1 MPRYFEDLEAGDTYA
16 LEGRYEVD
24 REEITAFAEQYD
36 PQPFHLDEAA
46 AADSVFG
53 GLVASG
59 WHTAAMCMR
68 LVVED
73 FLDPETSMGASGVED
88 LEWIEPVRPGDTLR
102 VEIEVLETRPSE
114 SRPEMGHV
122 RSKLTGYNQ
131 HDDAVIE
138 WVGDGMYRRREP
150 GE

>member
-36 PQPFHLDEAA
+36 PQPFHLEEAA

-68 LVVED
+68 LVVEE
-73 FLDPETSMGASGVED
+73 FLDPETSMGASGVEA
-88 LEWIEPVRPGDTLR
+88 LEWLQPVRPGDTLR
-102 VEIEVLETRPSE
+102 VELEVLETRPSE

-131 HDDAVIE
+131 DDEAVIE

>member
-1 MPRYFEDLEAGDTYA
+1 MPRYYEDLETGDTYA

-36 PQPFHLDEAA
+36 PQPFHLEEAA

-73 FLDPETSMGASGVED
+73 FLDPETSMGASGVAD

-114 SRPEMGHV
+114 NRPEMGHV
-122 RSKLTGYNQ
+122 RMKLTGYNQ

-138 WVGDGMYRRREP
+138 WVSDGMVRRRNP

>member
-1 MPRYFEDLEAGDTYA
+1 MPRYYEDLETGDTYA

-36 PQPFHLDEAA
+36 PQPFHLEEAA

-68 LVVED
+68 LVVDD
-73 FLDPETSMGASGVED
+73 FLDPETSMGASGVAD

-102 VEIEVLETRPSE
+102 VEVETLETRPSE
-114 SRPEMGHV
+114 NRPEMGHV
-122 RSKLTGYNQ
+122 RMKLTGYNQ

-138 WVGDGMYRRREP
+138 WVSDGMVRRRNP

>member
-36 PQPFHLDEAA
+36 PQPFHLEEAA

-68 LVVED
+68 LVVDD

-131 HDDAVIE
+131 DDEAVIE

-150 GE
+150 GD

>member
-1 MPRYFEDLEAGDTYA
+1 MPRYYEDLEAGDTYA

-36 PQPFHLDEAA
+36 PQPFHLEEAA

-53 GLVASG
+53 GLIASG

-68 LVVED
+68 LVVDD
-73 FLDPETSMGASGVED
+73 FLDPETSMGASGVEN

-114 SRPEMGHV
+114 SRPEIGHV
-122 RSKLTGYNQ
+122 RMKLTGYTQ

-138 WVGDGMYRRREP
+138 WVSDGMVRRRNP

>member
-1 MPRYFEDLEAGDTYA
+1 MPRYYEDLEAGDTYA

-36 PQPFHLDEAA
+36 PQPFHLEEAA

-68 LVVED
+68 LVVEE

-131 HDDAVIE
+131 HDEAVIE
-138 WVGDGMYRRREP
+138 WVGDGMYRRRES

>member
-1 MPRYFEDLEAGDTYA
+1 MPRYYEDLEAGDTYA

-36 PQPFHLDEAA
+36 PQPFHLEEAV

-68 LVVED
+68 LVVEE
-73 FLDPETSMGASGVED
+73 FLDPETSMGASGVEN

-102 VEIEVLETRPSE
+102 VRIEVLETRPSE

-131 HDDAVIE
+131 DDEAVIE

-150 GE
+150 GD

>member
-36 PQPFHLDEAA
+36 PQPFHLEEAA

-68 LVVED
+68 LVVEE

-131 HDDAVIE
+131 HDEAVIE
-138 WVGDGMYRRREP
+138 WVGDGMYRRRES

>member
-16 LEGRYEVD
+16 LEGRFEVD

>member
-1 MPRYFEDLEAGDTYA
+1 MPRYYEDLEAGDTYA

-53 GLVASG
+53 GLIASG
-59 WHTAAMCMR
+59 WHTAAMSMR
-68 LVVED
+68 LVVDD

-102 VEIEVLETRPSE
+102 IEIEVLETRPSE
-114 SRPEMGHV
+114 NRPEMGHV
-122 RSKLTGYNQ
+122 RMELTGYNQ

-138 WVGDGMYRRREP
+138 WVSDGMVRRRNP

>member
-1 MPRYFEDLEAGDTYA
+1 MPRYYEDLETGDTYA

-36 PQPFHLDEAA
+36 PQPFHLEEAA

-68 LVVED
+68 LVVDD
-73 FLDPETSMGASGVED
+73 FLDPETSMGASGVAD

-114 SRPEMGHV
+114 NRPEMGHV
-122 RSKLTGYNQ
+122 RMKLTGYNQ

-138 WVGDGMYRRREP
+138 WVSDGMVRRRNP

>member
-1 MPRYFEDLEAGDTYA
+1 MARYFEDLEVGDTDA

-36 PQPFHLDEAA
+36 PQPFHVDEDAA
-46 AADSVFG
+46 EDSVFD
-53 GLVASG
+53 GLIASG

-68 LVVED
+68 LVVD
-73 FLDPETSMGASGVED
+73 GFLDPETSMGARGVEN

-102 VEIEVLETRPSE
+102 VEVEILERRPSE

-122 RSKLTGYNQ
+122 RMKLTGYNQ
-131 HDDAVIE
+131 QDVAVIE
-138 WVGDGMYRRREP
+138 WVSDGMLRRRNP
-150 GE
+150 GT

>member
-1 MPRYFEDLEAGDTYA
+1 MPRYYEDLEAGDTYA

-24 REEITAFAEQYD
+24 RDEITAFAEQYD
-36 PQPFHLDEAA
+36 PQPFHLETAGD
-46 AADSVFG
+46 ADSVFD
-53 GLVASG
+53 GLIASG

-73 FLDPETSMGASGVED
+73 FLDPETSMGARGVEN

-102 VEIEVLETRPSE
+102 VEVETLETRPSG

-122 RSKLTGYNQ
+122 RMKLTGYNQ

-138 WVGDGMYRRREP
+138 WVSDGMVRRRNP

>member
-36 PQPFHLDEAA
+36 PQPFHLEEAA

-68 LVVED
+68 LVVEE
-73 FLDPETSMGASGVED
+73 FLDPETSMGASGVEA
-88 LEWIEPVRPGDTLR
+88 LEWLQPVRPGDTLR
-102 VEIEVLETRPSE
+102 VELEVLETRPSE

-131 HDDAVIE
+131 DDEAVIE
-138 WVGDGMYRRREP
+138 WVGDGMYRRRAP

>member
-1 MPRYFEDLEAGDTYA
+1 MPRYYEDLEAGDTYA

-53 GLVASG
+53 GLIASG

-68 LVVED
+68 LVVEE
-73 FLDPETSMGASGVED
+73 FLDPKTSMGARGLDS
-88 LEWIEPVRPGDTLR
+88 LEWLQPVRPGDTLR
-102 VEIEVLETRPSE
+102 VRIEVLETRPSE

-131 HDDAVIE
+131 DDEAVIE

-150 GE
+150 GD

>member
-1 MPRYFEDLEAGDTYA
+1 MPRYYEDLEAGDTYA

-36 PQPFHLDEAA
+36 PQPFHLEEAA

-73 FLDPETSMGASGVED
+73 FLDPETSMGASGVAD

-102 VEIEVLETRPSE
+102 VEIETLETRPSE
-114 SRPEMGHV
+114 NRPEMGHV
-122 RSKLTGYNQ
+122 RMKLTGYNQ

-138 WVGDGMYRRREP
+138 WVSDGMVRRRNP

>member
-1 MPRYFEDLEAGDTYA
+1 MPRYYEDLEAGDTFA

-53 GLVASG
+53 GLIASG
-59 WHTAAMCMR
+59 WHTAAMSMR
-68 LVVED
+68 LVVDD
-73 FLDPETSMGASGVED
+73 FLDPETSMGASGVAD

-102 VEIEVLETRPSE
+102 VEIEVFETRPSE
-114 SRPEMGHV
+114 NRPEMGNV
-122 RSKLTGYNQ
+122 RMKLTGYNQ

-138 WVGDGMYRRREP
+138 WVSDGMVRRRNP

>member
-1 MPRYFEDLEAGDTYA
+1 MPRYYEDLEAGDTYA
-16 LEGRYEVD
+16 LEGLYDVD

-68 LVVED
+68 LVVDD
-73 FLDPETSMGASGVED
+73 FLDPETSMGASGVEN

-102 VEIEVLETRPSE
+102 VEIEVLETRSSE

-122 RSKLTGYNQ
+122 RMKLTGYNQ
-131 HDDAVIE
+131 DDDAVIE
-138 WVGDGMYRRREP
+138 WVSDGMVRRRNP
-150 GE
+150 GR

>member
-1 MPRYFEDLEAGDTYA
+1 MPRYYEDLETGDTYA

-36 PQPFHLDEAA
+36 PQPFHLEEAA

-68 LVVED
+68 LVVDD
-73 FLDPETSMGASGVED
+73 FLDPETSMGASGVAD

-102 VEIEVLETRPSE
+102 VEIEVLGTRPSE
-114 SRPEMGHV
+114 NRPEMGHV
-122 RSKLTGYNQ
+122 RMKLTGYNQ

-138 WVGDGMYRRREP
+138 WVSDGMVRRRNP

>member
-1 MPRYFEDLEAGDTYA
+1 MPRYYEDLEAGDTYA

-59 WHTAAMCMR
+59 WHTAAMSMR
-68 LVVED
+68 LVVDD

-114 SRPEMGHV
+114 NRPEMGHV
-122 RSKLTGYNQ
+122 RMKLTGYNQ

-138 WVGDGMYRRREP
+138 WVSDGMVRRRNP

>member
-1 MPRYFEDLEAGDTYA
+1 MARYFEDLETGDVY
-16 LEGRYEVD
+16 EPDGRYEFD
-24 REEITAFAEQYD
+24 AANIKEFAEQYD
-36 PQPFHLDEAA
+36 PQPFHLDEEAA
-46 AADSVFG
+46 EESIFG
-53 GLVASG
+53 GLAASG
-59 WHTAAMCMR
+59 WHTAAACMR
-68 LVVED
+68 LLVD
-73 FLDPETSMGASGVED
+73 GFLDPETSMGASGVEE
-88 LEWIEPVRPGDTLR
+88 LRWIKPVHPGDTLR
-102 VEIEVLETRPSE
+102 VEVEVLDKRPSE

>member
-1 MPRYFEDLEAGDTYA
+1 MPRYYEDLEAGDTYA

-36 PQPFHLDEAA
+36 PQPFHLEEAA

-68 LVVED
+68 LVVD
-73 FLDPETSMGASGVED
+73 NFLDPETSMGASGVAD

-102 VEIEVLETRPSE
+102 VEVEVLETRPSE

-122 RSKLTGYNQ
+122 RMKLTGYNQ

-138 WVGDGMYRRREP
+138 WVSDGMVRRRNP

>member
-24 REEITAFAEQYD
+24 REEITAFAQQYD
-36 PQPFHLDEAA
+36 PQPFHLEEAA

-68 LVVED
+68 LVVEE
-73 FLDPETSMGASGVED
+73 FLDPETSMGASGVEA
-88 LEWIEPVRPGDTLR
+88 LEWLQPVRPGDRLR
-102 VEIEVLETRPSE
+102 VELEVLETRPSE

-131 HDDAVIE
+131 DDEAVIE
-138 WVGDGMYRRREP
+138 WVGDGMYRRRAP

>member
-1 MPRYFEDLEAGDTYA
+1 MPRYYEDLEAGDTYA

-36 PQPFHLDEAA
+36 PQPFHLEEAA

-53 GLVASG
+53 GLIASG
-59 WHTAAMCMR
+59 WHTAAMSMR
-68 LVVED
+68 LVVDD
-73 FLDPETSMGASGVED
+73 FLDPETSMGASGVEN

-102 VEIEVLETRPSE
+102 VEIEVLETRLSE
-114 SRPEMGHV
+114 NRPEMGHV
-122 RSKLTGYNQ
+122 RMKLTGYNQ

-138 WVGDGMYRRREP
+138 WVSDGMVRRRNP

>member
-1 MPRYFEDLEAGDTYA
+1 MPRYYEDLDAGETYA
-16 LEGRYEVD
+16 LEGRFEVD

-73 FLDPETSMGASGVED
+73 FLDPETSMGASGVDD

>member
-1 MPRYFEDLEAGDTYA
+1 MPRYYEDLETGDTFA

-36 PQPFHLDEAA
+36 PQPFHLEEAA

-53 GLVASG
+53 GLIASG

-73 FLDPETSMGASGVED
+73 FLDPETSMGASGVAD

-114 SRPEMGHV
+114 NRPEMGHV
-122 RSKLTGYNQ
+122 RMKLTGYNQ

-138 WVGDGMYRRREP
+138 WVSDGMVRRRNP

>member
-1 MPRYFEDLEAGDTYA
+1 MPRYYEDLEAGDTYA

-36 PQPFHLDEAA
+36 PQPFHLEEAA

-53 GLVASG
+53 GLIASG

-73 FLDPETSMGASGVED
+73 FLDPETSMGASGVEE
-88 LEWIEPVRPGDTLR
+88 LAWIEPVRPGDTLR

-122 RSKLTGYNQ
+122 RMKLTGYNQ
-131 HDDAVIE
+131 DDDAVIE
-138 WVGDGMYRRREP
+138 WVSDGMVRRRNP
-150 GE
+150 GR

>member
-1 MPRYFEDLEAGDTYA
+1 MPRYFEDLEAGDSYA

-24 REEITAFAEQYD
+24 REEITAFTEQYD
-36 PQPFHLDEAA
+36 PQPFHLEEAA

-53 GLVASG
+53 GLIASG

-68 LVVED
+68 LVVEE
-73 FLDPETSMGASGVED
+73 FLDPETSMGARGLDS
-88 LEWIEPVRPGDTLR
+88 LEWLQPVRPGDTLR
-102 VEIEVLETRPSE
+102 VRIEVLETRPSE

-122 RSKLTGYNQ
+122 RSKLIGYNQ
-131 HDDAVIE
+131 DDEAVIE
-138 WVGDGMYRRREP
+138 WVSDGMVRRRNP

>member
-1 MPRYFEDLEAGDTYA
+1 MPQYFEDLEAGDTYA

-36 PQPFHLDEAA
+36 PQPFHLEEAA

-53 GLVASG
+53 GLIASG

-68 LVVED
+68 LVVDD

-102 VEIEVLETRPSE
+102 VEIEVLETRPSQ
-114 SRPEMGHV
+114 SRPEIGHV

-131 HDDAVIE
+131 HDEAVIE

>member
-1 MPRYFEDLEAGDTYA
+1 MPRYYEDLEAGDTYA
-16 LEGRYEVD
+16 LESRYEVD

-36 PQPFHLDEAA
+36 PQPFHLEEAA

-68 LVVED
+68 LVVDD
-73 FLDPETSMGASGVED
+73 FLDPETSMGASGVKD

-102 VEIEVLETRPSE
+102 VEIEVLETRHSE

-122 RSKLTGYNQ
+122 RMKLTGYNQ

-138 WVGDGMYRRREP
+138 WVSDGMVRRRNP

>member
-1 MPRYFEDLEAGDTYA
+1 MPRYYEDLEAGDTYA
-16 LEGRYEVD
+16 LESRYEVD

-36 PQPFHLDEAA
+36 PQPFHLEEAA

-73 FLDPETSMGASGVED
+73 FLDPETSMGASGVGE

-102 VEIEVLETRPSE
+102 VEIEVLETRHSA

-122 RSKLTGYNQ
+122 RMQLTGYNQ

-138 WVGDGMYRRREP
+138 WVSDGMVRRRNP

>member
-1 MPRYFEDLEAGDTYA
+1 MPRYYEDLEAGDTYA

-24 REEITAFAEQYD
+24 REEITAFARQYD
-36 PQPFHLDEAA
+36 PQPFHLEEAA

-68 LVVED
+68 LVVEE
-73 FLDPETSMGASGVED
+73 FLDPETSMGASGVEA
-88 LEWIEPVRPGDTLR
+88 LEWLQPVRPGDTLR
-102 VEIEVLETRPSE
+102 VELEVLETRPSE

-131 HDDAVIE
+131 DGDPVIE
-138 WVGDGMYRRREP
+138 WVADGMYRRRNSEA
-150 GE
+150 

>member
-1 MPRYFEDLEAGDTYA
+1 MAQYFEDLEVGDTDA

-36 PQPFHLDEAA
+36 PQPFHVDEDAA
-46 AADSVFG
+46 EDSVFD
-53 GLVASG
+53 GLIASG

-68 LVVED
+68 LVVD
-73 FLDPETSMGASGVED
+73 GFLDPETSMGARGVEN

-102 VEIEVLETRPSE
+102 VEVEILERRPSE

-122 RSKLTGYNQ
+122 RMKLTGYNQ
-131 HDDAVIE
+131 QDVAVIE
-138 WVGDGMYRRREP
+138 WVSDGMLRRRNP
-150 GE
+150 GT

>member
-1 MPRYFEDLEAGDTYA
+1 MPRYYEDLEAGDTYA

-59 WHTAAMCMR
+59 WHTAAICMR
-68 LVVED
+68 LVVDD
-73 FLDPETSMGASGVED
+73 FLDPETSMGASGVEN

-102 VEIEVLETRPSE
+102 VEIEVLETRSSE

-122 RSKLTGYNQ
+122 RMKLTGYNQ
-131 HDDAVIE
+131 DDDAVIE
-138 WVGDGMYRRREP
+138 WVSDGMVRRRNP
-150 GE
+150 GR

>member
-1 MPRYFEDLEAGDTYA
+1 MPRYYEDLEAGDTYA

-24 REEITAFAEQYD
+24 REEITAFAEQYG

-46 AADSVFG
+46 AAESVFG
-53 GLVASG
+53 GLIASG

-68 LVVED
+68 LVVDE
-73 FLDPETSMGASGVED
+73 FLDPETSLGASGVAD

-102 VEIEVLETRPSE
+102 VEIEVLETRRSE

-122 RSKLTGYNQ
+122 RLKLTGYNQ

-138 WVGDGMYRRREP
+138 WVSDGMVRRRNP

>member
-36 PQPFHLDEAA
+36 PQPFHLEEAA

-68 LVVED
+68 LVVDD
-73 FLDPETSMGASGVED
+73 FLDPETSVGASGVEN

-102 VEIEVLETRPSE
+102 VEVETLETRPSE
-114 SRPEMGHV
+114 NRPEMGHV
-122 RSKLTGYNQ
+122 RMKLTGYNQ

-138 WVGDGMYRRREP
+138 WVSDGMVRRRNP